1 MADERGVGQ
10 EYTLGGEER
19 SDEYECCESS
29 ASVAMA
35 NSSTSLHGIAI
46 ALGRC
51 CLLLLGERSLNDDLN
66 ENVNI
71 QYASMWARHS
81 TPPCW
86 CSIKSM
92 KNDAT

>member
-10 EYTLGGEER
+10 EYTLGGEEERR

-46 ALGRC
+46 ALG
-51 CLLLLGERSLNDDLN
+51 
-66 ENVNI
+66 
-71 QYASMWARHS
+71 
-81 TPPCW
+81 
-86 CSIKSM
+86 
-92 KNDAT
+92 